1 MLCGLEIHQRLAGRK
16 LFHACPTP
24 RPDEAL
30 GEGTFRVVRGLKAT
44 SSEMGGVDESARFE
58 GGRGRKFEYAAPP
71 AFCSLVDLDEE
82 PPNAINPEA
91 LAACLRFARS
101 IGANVVDE
109 VQVMRKTI
117 VDGSNTSGFQ
127 RTALVALGGK
137 IMAGKKE
144 IPIQTVCLEEES
156 AGILPSQNGRSVY
169 RLDRMGIPL
178 IEIATDPVFHTP
190 QEALDGARAI
200 GLSLRMLPEV
210 MRGLG
215 TIRQDVNISI
225 PEGTRV
231 EIKGLQ
237 DLGLMASLIENE
249 VKRQTALIEIA
260 KEIKGRK
267 TPTSAR
273 NKSGDGNED
282 PITWLDVSELLT
294 GTKCKI
300 ISKAIAPA
308 ATGSGTGNPS
318 GVIRGRTGVVLA
330 AKLPGYAGLLGRELY
345 EGRRLGTEI
354 SDYAKMAGGVS
365 GLIHSDED
373 LGKYELSRDEIDDI
387 AGALQTGE
395 EDAFILIADSRPK
408 AEAAMAAALKRA
420 HRLEVVPETRKADGK
435 GGSSFMRPISGAH
448 RMYPET
454 DIRPIHITKNM
465 LEEADTP
472 LENLETKKERL
483 YALLG
488 AQLGE
493 QMLRSHHLDL
503 FEKLCEKGADARLAA
518 VMLEQTFVALRREGV
533 DVDRIGPGALF
544 ELFGEYGAGH
554 LTKAAIPEVLKVLAQ
569 GKESAVRPILAQNRL
584 ERISGAELARL
595 FAGEGLDMKSFITK
609 HRLVVDGAEL
619 ARIANKR

>member
-16 LFHACPTP
+16 LFHACSAP

-30 GEGTFRVVRGLKAT
+30 GEGAARVVRSLQAT

-58 GGRGRKFEYAAPP
+58 GGRGRKFEYVAPP

-178 IEIATDPVFHTP
+178 IEIATDPVFTTP

-249 VKRQTALIEIA
+249 VRRQTALIEIA

-267 TPTSAR
+267 TRTAAR
-273 NKSGDGNED
+273 NRSGDGDED

-308 ATGSGTGNPS
+308 AAGSGTGNPS

-373 LGKYELSRDEIDDI
+373 FGKYELSRDEIDDI
-387 AGALQTGE
+387 AGALQTRE

-420 HRLEVVPETRKADGK
+420 HQLEVVPETRKADGK

-454 DIRPIHITKNM
+454 DIRPIRITKNM

-533 DVDRIGPGALF
+533 DVDRIGPDALF
-544 ELFGEYGAGH
+544 ELFGEYGAGR

-569 GKESAVRPILAQNRL
+569 GKESAIRPILEQNRL

-595 FAGEGLDMKSFITK
+595 FAGEGLDMKSFIIK
-609 HRLVVDGAEL
+609 HRLVVDGEEL